1 MPTLTK
7 QRRIFEKKCNT
18 LLRSAAKGSG
28 WKKAS
33 NFVFYSDS
41 RFFFQATLSVYLNA
55 NRTLARFSAKPMLID
70 PILWDI
76 LGIPENTS
84 GPMSLRGNGAFSC
97 STPDFYEAEIE
108 TPDST
113 SNTIVDS
120 FINFAKTSKDQFL
133 DEYANISFSQLISKD
148 PNHIER
154 GAYAITLVASLIN
167 EANYQL
173 ALDIALGHSS
183 GKLTSCLQFSSK
195 GQSFHDLAVT
205 WLNARKT
212 QC

>member
-1 MPTLTK
+1 MPTSTK
-7 QRRIFEKKCNT
+7 QRRILEKECNT
-18 LLRSAAKGSG
+18 LLRSVAKGSG

-33 NFVFYSDS
+33 DFVFCSDS
-41 RFFFQATLSVYLNA
+41 GFFFQASLSVYLNA
-55 NRTLARFSAKPMLID
+55 NRALASFTAKPMLID

-76 LGIPENTS
+76 LGILENTS
-84 GPMSLRGNGAFSC
+84 GPMSLRGNGAFLC
-97 STPDFYEAEIE
+97 STPNFYEAEIE
-108 TPDST
+108 NPDST

-154 GAYAITLVASLIN
+154 GAYAMTLVASLIY
-167 EANYQL
+167 EANYEQ
-173 ALDIALGHSS
+173 ALDIALGHST
-183 GKLTSCLQFSSK
+183 GKLSSCEKISSK
-195 GQSFHDLAVT
+195 GQSFHVLAVS
-205 WLNARKT
+205 WLSARKT